1 MKVFSRLFS
10 KAQRVAPTLDER
22 IAALAAATPDVM
34 LSTAL
39 GSGDKDLRLAA
50 IRMLPDGDGLRK
62 LAGVSASAEGADPA
76 VPTSLKRAAR
86 TRLAQLIDEGS
97 VDFAEFCAEA
107 GSRNGMF
114 SVAVLCQDTGLLPQA
129 LAAITDPARLAQL
142 AVEGPSGR
150 LRQLAAQAV
159 DDPAQLRQLLKQ
171 VRNRD
176 RAVYQILKDKCDA
189 LQTEERKPAEITSE
203 ANDVGEI
210 SALCAAL
217 ELHSHRSYNALYT
230 STFDQLS
237 ARWRALKTQPDAG
250 SQQRA
255 RQAIDRCQEI
265 VAGHLRHTKQQADD
279 HAAEEARG
287 RAQRVVQQADH
298 VAEEARG
305 RAQRVVQQADHV
317 AEEARGRAQRV
328 VQQADD
334 HVAEEVRGRTQQVV
348 QAAARS
354 AALEPTEAQAQLRRA
369 AVAVRQVAEIVRE
382 EQLLLNQLAVLIG
395 KADDALSDG
404 NTRKAAILSRAIEE
418 KWPLPPAEP
427 ADPSRLLQ
435 QLDEELNALD
445 AREDP
450 ADIPTLIEPAVVM
463 QALSASA
470 EEPGVPSK
478 RRRENQE
485 NRKTLLERL
494 LAFEAR
500 QNWDQLDWRQL
511 ARVVREAPQEW
522 RQYSP
527 ADGDAV
533 QDVQEKF
540 ESVMGRLQSRFDAW
554 YERSAP

>member
-10 KAQRVAPTLDER
+10 KAQRAPQTLDER

-39 GSGDKDLRLAA
+39 RSSEKDLRLAA

-62 LAGVSASAEGADPA
+62 LAGVSASAAGADPA

-97 VDFAEFCAEA
+97 IDFAQFRAEA
-107 GSRNGMF
+107 GSRNEVF

-142 AVEGPSGR
+142 VVEGPSGR
-150 LRQLAAQAV
+150 LRQLAAEAV

-189 LQTEERKPAEITSE
+189 LQSEERKPAEITSG
-203 ANDVGEI
+203 ANDVSEI

-250 SQQRA
+250 TQQRA

-265 VAGHLRHTKQQADD
+265 VAGHLRHTEQRAAD
-279 HAAEEARG
+279 HA
-287 RAQRVVQQADH
+287 
-298 VAEEARG
+298 
-305 RAQRVVQQADHV
+305 

-334 HVAEEVRGRTQQVV
+334 HVAEQARGRAQRVVQQADDHVAEEAPGRTQRVV
-348 QAAARS
+348 QQAARS
-354 AALEPTEAQAQLRRA
+354 AALESTEAQAQLRRA

-382 EQLLLNQLAVLIG
+382 EQLLLNQLAVLIS

-450 ADIPTLIEPAVVM
+450 ADIPTLIEPAVEM
-463 QALSASA
+463 QALSGSA
-470 EEPGVPSK
+470 EEAGV

-485 NRKTLLERL
+485 NRKALLERL